1 MRSYEQFH
9 GGKAHSAAAR
19 ELGGQPPA
27 ATFAPVPAPEPADV
41 PEVFAGSGLAGL
53 LGDVDWDVLTGGDA
67 MSAILGWK
75 R

>member
-1 MRSYEQFH
+1 MRTIEEFH
-9 GGKAHSAAAR
+9 GGNAASIAAQDGAR
-19 ELGGQPPA
+19 QSPQVV
-27 ATFAPVPAPEPADV
+27 FAPVPAPEPADV
-41 PEVFAGSGLAGL
+41 PTAFEGSDLAGL